1 MTGMG
6 NNPAAI
12 MGIVVGA
19 LGMLYG
25 WKARYF
31 TTGLLGSSGKPRE
44 KIPPRWQDRALV
56 VAVSGVVVLASVVAL
71 LTGR

>member
-1 MTGMG
+1 MA
-6 NNPAAI
+6 NQPAAI
-12 MGIVVGA
+12 LGIVVGA

-25 WKARYF
+25 WKARHF
-31 TTGLLGSSGKPRE
+31 TTGFLGKPRE

-56 VAVSGVVVLASVVAL
+56 VAISAVLLIASVVSL

>member
-1 MTGMG
+1 MA
-6 NNPAAI
+6 NQPAAI
-12 MGIVVGA
+12 LGIVVGA

-25 WKARYF
+25 WKARHF
-31 TTGLLGSSGKPRE
+31 TTGFLGSPGKPRE

-56 VAVSGVVVLASVVAL
+56 VAICAVLLIASVVSL